1 MKDEILKPDLVRV
14 SLSDNKRADLPCLID
29 SKSNIVKIYD
39 YQGNELKHNP
49 QAKTVFWRNQ
59 YWNYC

>member
-1 MKDEILKPDLVRV
+1 MNDQNLKSELTRV
-14 SLSDNKRADLPCLID
+14 SLSDSKKADLPCLVD
-29 SKSNIVKIYD
+29 SKNNIIKIYD

-59 YWNYC
+59 YWYYY